1 MLSQLEQTA
10 KVVGVKQTR
19 RALQN
24 GQAKALFLARDADPA
39 LTEPLATQAGEQ
51 GLPVHWADTMRELG
65 RACGI
70 AVGATVAATVA

>member
-39 LTEPLATQAGEQ
+39 LTGPLAAQAGEQ
-51 GLPVHWADTMRELG
+51 GLPVRWADTMRELG

-70 AVGATVAATVA
+70 AVGAAVAATVA